1 LPALRSDN
9 TEFDQKQG
17 VQVVQRIL
25 IIAAVLMA
33 NGIASAQV
41 FSDTSQQ
48 SVLRLRS
55 QVSAASR
62 SVTLAEVADLS
73 AAPELQARLAAT
85 VVLESAGADLTT
97 EFTYDDL
104 IAQLDAAG
112 VNRAA
117 VMVTGALSCTISF
130 PESSPVLS
138 EPETQAA
145 STRSSV
151 FRVDARQPDARSA
164 GSLAEHVRAHFRQE
178 FAGAGGE
185 VDLRFERVSDA
196 FLNLTSPPY
205 EFSLRTSGRGQL
217 GPRQVRVTIRRDGRT
232 QRTIELYVQ
241 VRLVKEVPVAKRAL
255 NVGTM
260 VRTDD
265 LRLEPHIFERRE
277 DMGASDVNLLVG
289 QQVRQFVPAGALLG
303 SDAVKSVDLV
313 KRSRPVTLVGMADG
327 VQATMTGVAL
337 DSGELGDEVRVRLG
351 DRKTGR
357 RVLRGKVTGVG
368 TVRLIGH

>member
-1 LPALRSDN
+1 M
-9 TEFDQKQG
+9 
-17 VQVVQRIL
+17 QRIL
-25 IIAAVLMA
+25 IITTVLVA
-33 NGIASAQV
+33 NGFASAQV
-41 FSDTSQQ
+41 FNDAPQQ

-55 QVSAASR
+55 QVSAVGR

-73 AAPELQARLAAT
+73 AASELQARLAAT
-85 VVLESAGADLTT
+85 VVLESAGTDLTMI
-97 EFTYDDL
+97 FTYDDL
-104 IAQLDAAG
+104 VAQLDAAG

-117 VMVTGALSCTISF
+117 VMVTGALSCTITF
-130 PESSPVLS
+130 PESSPVLN

-151 FRVDARQPDARSA
+151 FRVDARHLDSHSA
-164 GSLAEHVRAHFRQE
+164 GSLAEHIRAHFRQE
-178 FAGAGGE
+178 FADEGGE
-185 VDLRFERVSDA
+185 VDLRFERAGDA

-205 EFSLRTSGRGQL
+205 EFSLRTRGRGQL

-232 QRTIELYVQ
+232 QRTVELYVQ

-265 LRLEPHIFERRE
+265 LRLEPHIFDRRE
-277 DMGASDVNLLVG
+277 DMSTSDVNVLVG
-289 QQVRQFVPAGALLG
+289 QQVRQFVPAGTLLD
-303 SDAVKSVDLV
+303 SEAVKSVDLV
-313 KRSRPVTLVGMADG
+313 KRSRPVTLVGLADG
-327 VQATMTGVAL
+327 VQATVTGVAL

-368 TVRLIGH
+368 TVRLIGN